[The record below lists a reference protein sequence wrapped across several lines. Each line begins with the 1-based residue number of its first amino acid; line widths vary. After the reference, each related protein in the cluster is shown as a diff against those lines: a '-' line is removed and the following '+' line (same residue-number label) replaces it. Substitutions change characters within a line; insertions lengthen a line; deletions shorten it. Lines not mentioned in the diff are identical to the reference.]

1 MINIKRHLMFQKCS
15 GLKPNQIFLI
25 SKYKKQLLYFTES
38 ELEDLVKELIDLD
51 YKSKNGLIDIEIGL
65 KAILCKN

>member
-1 MINIKRHLMFQKCS
+1 MFQKCS